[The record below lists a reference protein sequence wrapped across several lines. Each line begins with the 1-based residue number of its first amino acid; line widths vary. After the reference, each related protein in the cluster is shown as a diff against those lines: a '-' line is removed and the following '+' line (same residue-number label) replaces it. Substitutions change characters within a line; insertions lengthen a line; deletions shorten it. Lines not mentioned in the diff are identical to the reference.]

1 MKFSRKLL
9 LWTTSIIAITL
20 GLSGFYFVNYVF
32 RTSLEREIGQA
43 LDENSILRF
52 AFQTAALNVPLK
64 YDLLQDGSV
73 EQIASN
79 LETSGQGSG
88 RLLRLSDEEK
98 KVLYASDGFEA
109 DGALLEK
116 TEENRYAYRVIQQGE
131 RYYTQTASSVNALGR
146 VLYLETLRD
155 VSQVFAERE
164 MGFTVYR
171 RLTVLMLVLGIA
183 IMHFIASRLTKPIR
197 LLMKATKEM
206 AAGDYGY
213 RAEQVSSDELGQLT
227 QDFNHMSEAL
237 EKTIGQLEEEVQS
250 REEFVGA
257 VAHELKTPLTSIIGY
272 ADMLRSR
279 KLDEEKS
286 FRSANYIYTEGKR
299 LETMSLRLLDIMVT
313 KKEGARMQKISTEML
328 FEYLQSLFLPKEEM
342 DFRFSYE
349 QAVVTADAGLIQ
361 TVLVNLIDNA
371 CKASEPGSRIEVEG
385 HVLEMPSVEWEQADK
400 GKAEKQDRNRAEGRR
415 IEKQDKV
422 IAEGGKAEKA
432 DKGKKEKGRAEQEKK
447 EREQAVLTGYWFS
460 VRDYGI
466 GIPEEEISKVT
477 QAFYMVDK
485 SRARSR
491 NGAGLGLALSAE
503 ILALHGSRLKIESV
517 PGQGTTV
524 GFLLWE
530 ERREAQYEETCC

>member
-9 LWTTSIIAITL
+9 LWTTIIIAITL
-20 GLSGFYFVNYVF
+20 GFSGFYFVNYVF
-32 RTSLEREIGQA
+32 RTSLEREIEQA

-79 LETSGQGSG
+79 LESGGQSGG

-98 KVLYASDGFEA
+98 KILYASDGFET
-109 DGALLEK
+109 DDALLAQ
-116 TEENRYAYRVIQQGE
+116 TEESMYSYRVIQSGNH
-131 RYYTQTASSVNALGR
+131 YYIQTGSSVNALGR
-146 VLYLETLRD
+146 GLYLETLRD
-155 VSQVFAERE
+155 VSQVFEERKT
-164 MGFTVYR
+164 GFTVYR
-171 RLTVLMLVLGIA
+171 RLMVLMLVLGIV
-183 IMHFIASRLTKPIR
+183 IMYFIASRLTKPIR

-227 QDFNHMSEAL
+227 QDFNHMSEEL

-257 VAHELKTPLTSIIGY
+257 FAHELKTPLTSIIGY

-313 KKEGARMQKISTEML
+313 KKGGAKMQRISAETL
-328 FEYLQSLFLPKEEM
+328 FEYLQNMFLPNTDM
-342 DFRFSYE
+342 DFYFACE
-349 QAVVTADAGLIQ
+349 QAVVTADPGLLQ

-385 HVLEMPSVEWEQADK
+385 HVVKEYLSEDT
-400 GKAEKQDRNRAEGRR
+400 GKMRR
-415 IEKQDKV
+415 
-422 IAEGGKAEKA
+422 
-432 DKGKKEKGRAEQEKK
+432 
-447 EREQAVLTGYWFS
+447 GYRFF
-460 VRDYGI
+460 VRDHGI
-466 GIPEEEISKVT
+466 GIPEGELSKIT

-485 SRARSR
+485 SRSRSR
-491 NGAGLGLALSAE
+491 NGAGLGLSLCTE
-503 ILALHGSRLKIESV
+503 ILALHGSQLEIESIQ
-517 PGQGTTV
+517 GEGTTA
-524 GFLLWE
+524 GFLLLE
-530 ERREAQYEETCC
+530 NGKEVQYEEIHS

>member
-1 MKFSRKLL
+1 MKFSQKLL
-9 LWTTSIIAITL
+9 LWTTIIIAITL

-32 RTSLEREIGQA
+32 RTSLAREVDQA

-79 LETSGQGSG
+79 LETGGQGSG
-88 RLLRLSDEEK
+88 RLLRLSDEGK
-98 KVLYASDGFEA
+98 QVLYASDGFEA
-109 DGALLEK
+109 DDALLEQ
-116 TEENRYAYRVIQQGE
+116 TEENMYAYRVIRQGN
-131 RYYTQTASSVNALGR
+131 RYYIQTGSSVNALGR

-155 VSQVFAERE
+155 VSQVFEERQT
-164 MGFTVYR
+164 GFTVYR
-171 RLTVLMLVLGIA
+171 RLMMLMLVLGIV
-183 IMHFIASRLTKPIR
+183 IMYFIASRLTKPIR
-197 LLMKATKEM
+197 LLMKATRKM

-213 RAEQVSSDELGQLT
+213 RARQVSSDELGQLT

-237 EKTIGQLEEEVQS
+237 EKTIGQLEEEVAA

-257 VAHELKTPLTSIIGY
+257 FAHALKTPLTSIIGY

-313 KKEGARMQKISTEML
+313 KKEGARPQKILTETL
-328 FEYLQSLFLPKEEM
+328 FEYLRNMFRPNADM
-342 DFRFSYE
+342 DFRFCCE
-349 QAVVTADAGLIQ
+349 PAVVTADISLIQ

-371 CKASEPGSRIEVEG
+371 CKASEPGGRIEI
-385 HVLEMPSVEWEQADK
+385 
-400 GKAEKQDRNRAEGRR
+400 EGRVV
-415 IEKQDKV
+415 E
-422 IAEGGKAEKA
+422 EPSSE
-432 DKGKKEKGRAEQEKK
+432 KEKPGR
-447 EREQAVLTGYWFS
+447 TGYRFS

-466 GIPEEEISKVT
+466 GIPAEEISRIT

-485 SRARSR
+485 SRSRSR
-491 NGAGLGLALSAE
+491 NGAGLGLALCTE
-503 ILALHGSRLKIESV
+503 ILALHKSRLEFESV
-517 PGQGTTV
+517 PGRGTTA

-530 ERREAQYEETCC
+530 EGKEAQHEEIHS

>member
-1 MKFSRKLL
+1 MKFSQKLL
-9 LWTTSIIAITL
+9 LWTTIIIAITL

-32 RTSLEREIGQA
+32 RTSLAREVDQA

-79 LETSGQGSG
+79 LETGGQGSG
-88 RLLRLSDEEK
+88 RLLRLSDEGK
-98 KVLYASDGFEA
+98 QVLYASDGFEA
-109 DGALLEK
+109 DDALLEQ
-116 TEENRYAYRVIQQGE
+116 TEENMYAYRVIRQGN
-131 RYYTQTASSVNALGR
+131 RYYIQTGSSVNALGR

-155 VSQVFAERE
+155 VSQVFEERQT
-164 MGFTVYR
+164 GFTVYR
-171 RLTVLMLVLGIA
+171 RLMMLMLVLGIV
-183 IMHFIASRLTKPIR
+183 IMYFIASRLTKPIR
-197 LLMKATKEM
+197 LLMKATRKM

-213 RAEQVSSDELGQLT
+213 RARQVSSDELGQLT

-237 EKTIGQLEEEVQS
+237 EKTIGQLEEEVAA

-257 VAHELKTPLTSIIGY
+257 FAHELKTPLTSIIGY

-313 KKEGARMQKISTEML
+313 KKEGARPQKILTETL
-328 FEYLQSLFLPKEEM
+328 FEYLRNMFRPNADM
-342 DFRFSYE
+342 DFRFCCE
-349 QAVVTADAGLIQ
+349 PAVVTADISLIQ

-371 CKASEPGSRIEVEG
+371 CKASEPGSRIEI
-385 HVLEMPSVEWEQADK
+385 
-400 GKAEKQDRNRAEGRR
+400 EGRVV
-415 IEKQDKV
+415 E
-422 IAEGGKAEKA
+422 EPSSE
-432 DKGKKEKGRAEQEKK
+432 KEKPGRI
-447 EREQAVLTGYWFS
+447 GYRFS

-466 GIPEEEISKVT
+466 GIPAEEISRIT

-485 SRARSR
+485 SRSRSR
-491 NGAGLGLALSAE
+491 NGAGLGLALCTE
-503 ILALHGSRLKIESV
+503 ILALHKSRLEFESV
-517 PGQGTTV
+517 PGRGTTA

-530 ERREAQYEETCC
+530 EGKEAQHEEIHS